1 MKKLAYILFSVVL
14 LSASTINASAQGQSR
29 PVSNFNAITSSGSFN
44 VFVKMDGNES
54 VRVEANSDV
63 INDIETVVE
72 GGTLKIGAKDNWQ
85 SRHRD
90 FGRVNVY
97 VEAKSLNALTN
108 SGSGTIKVE
117 GNINAGNFKATLSG
131 SGDIGTGVKSDELRA
146 VISGSGSIRLWGSTG
161 AANFVITG
169 SGEIDG
175 KKLKTG
181 SSSAVITGSGNVYV
195 AADKSVSAHITGSGS
210 LIYSGSA
217 NIVDSHYT
225 GSGRVSKDGD

>member
-1 MKKLAYILFSVVL
+1 MKKFAYILFSVAL
-14 LSASTINASAQGQSR
+14 LSISAIDASAQGQSR
-29 PVSNFNAITSSGSFN
+29 PVSNFTAITSSGSFN

-54 VRVEANSDV
+54 VRVEANADV

-72 GGTLKIGAKDNWQ
+72 GSTLRIGVKDNWQ

-90 FGRVNVY
+90 FGRVNIY
-97 VEAKSLNALTN
+97 VEAKSLSALTN
-108 SGSGTIKVE
+108 SGSGAIKVD
-117 GNINAGNFKATLSG
+117 GNISAGNFKATLSG
-131 SGDIGTGVKSDELRA
+131 SGDISTGVKSDELRA
-146 VISGSGSIRLWGSTG
+146 VISGSGSIKLWGGTST
-161 AANFVITG
+161 ANFVITG

-195 AADKSVSAHITGSGS
+195 AADRTVSAHITGSGS

-217 NIVDSHYT
+217 NVTDSHYT